1 MLSTITIFQSFHRDQ
16 QAPIS
21 HQQQPQQQPTP
32 QPPSSLHV
40 PESNGKVSPLKSSH
54 SPSVV
59 HLDQDGPP
67 ISQASDGSSK
77 AITLGEHIDSIITK
91 DFSGSNPPPGSAGS
105 GYGQQQHHRGVYAS
119 GPHHPYHVP
128 APTPT
133 VDMIAEH
140 HSWKLRRALQH
151 KEMEAVREREKSAA
165 SSR

>member
-1 MLSTITIFQSFHRDQ
+1 VTALQSFHRDQ
-16 QAPIS
+16 QPSIS
-21 HQQQPQQQPTP
+21 HQQQQQQQSTP

-59 HLDQDGPP
+59 HLDHDGPP
-67 ISQASDGSSK
+67 SSQASDASNK

-91 DFSGSNPPPGSAGS
+91 DFSASNPPPGSAGS
-105 GYGQQQHHRGVYAS
+105 VYGQQQHRGVFTS
-119 GPHHPYHVP
+119 GSHHPYHLP
-128 APTPT
+128 APAST
-133 VDMIAEH
+133 VDMIEH

-151 KEMEAVREREKSAA
+151 KEMEAAREREKSAA

>member
-1 MLSTITIFQSFHRDQ
+1 M
-16 QAPIS
+16 S
-21 HQQQPQQQPTP
+21 HQQQPQQQSAP

-40 PESNGKVSPLKSSH
+40 PESNGKMSPLKSSH

-67 ISQASDGSSK
+67 GSQASDGSSK

-91 DFSGSNPPPGSAGS
+91 DFSGSNPSPGSAGS

-119 GPHHPYHVP
+119 GPHHPYHLP
-128 APTPT
+128 APAPAPA